1 VPAIILLAPV
11 LAILALSV
19 LATMGRPVLFAQ
31 ERIGLDG
38 CRFRLLKF
46 RSMRRAAGGLPITG
60 RGDPRITQVGRF
72 LRSTK
77 LDEVPQLFNIVSGWM
92 SVVGPRPEVPKYVAS
107 YSPAERQVLQVRPGL
122 TDPASLAFRNEEDLL
137 GAVPVEER
145 EALYLTRIL
154 PRKLALSLD
163 YIQNASLGYDLR
175 LIVKTFA
182 AVLLK
187 ARP

>member
-1 VPAIILLAPV
+1 
-11 LAILALSV
+11 
-19 LATMGRPVLFAQ
+19 
-31 ERIGLDG
+31 
-38 CRFRLLKF
+38 
-46 RSMRRAAGGLPITG
+46 
-60 RGDPRITQVGRF
+60 
-72 LRSTK
+72 
-77 LDEVPQLFNIVSGWM
+77 SGWM